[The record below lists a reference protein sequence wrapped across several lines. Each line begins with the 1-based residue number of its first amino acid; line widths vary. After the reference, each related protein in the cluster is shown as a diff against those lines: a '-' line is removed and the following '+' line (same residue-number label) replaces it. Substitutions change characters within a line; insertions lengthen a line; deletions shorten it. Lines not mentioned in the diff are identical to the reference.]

1 MQRTYQRRHSGIAYD
16 ILDAE
21 SEACFVPDDQFAL
34 LDKIVDDTT
43 KAIPVGL
50 AGNRATRLST
60 ARNDSAAIGQV
71 LENHGFELF
80 IPTDALSDAL
90 FSRTENLKT
99 AHTFDCDT
107 SSFVYLTVAENL
119 QLPLSMI
126 DITLASGAGHNY
138 VRWQIDNVTTLD
150 WDTNGRV
157 VCRTPSGLP
166 PNEGKSMTRTQVIG
180 YSRALRAMLWERQ
193 KQPLRALTD
202 LRDSISMYPESGLA
216 RNNLAWL
223 VATVDLPDRAKLFDE
238 ALQQAEKAVELRRD
252 ANRLDTLA
260 CVFALRGAF
269 DRAIE
274 VENDAISLGGSTP
287 TLRERLIRF
296 GQQRDC
302 TGLE

>member
-1 MQRTYQRRHSGIAYD
+1 
-16 ILDAE
+16 
-21 SEACFVPDDQFAL
+21 L
-34 LDKIVDDTT
+34 LDKIVDDATR
-43 KAIPVGL
+43 AIPIGL
-50 AGNRATRLST
+50 AGTRG
-60 ARNDSAAIGQV
+60 ARLGIAKNDSAAIGQI
-71 LENHGFELF
+71 LESNGFELF

-90 FSRTENLKT
+90 FARTEDSRTI
-99 AHTFDCDT
+99 HTFDCDT
-107 SSFVYLTVAENL
+107 SSFIYLTVAENL

-166 PNEGKSMTRTQVIG
+166 PTEGKPMTRAQVIG
-180 YSRALRAMLWERQ
+180 YSRALRAMLWERL

-223 VATVDLPDRAKLFDE
+223 VATVDLPGRANLFDE

-296 GQQRDC
+296 GQKRDC